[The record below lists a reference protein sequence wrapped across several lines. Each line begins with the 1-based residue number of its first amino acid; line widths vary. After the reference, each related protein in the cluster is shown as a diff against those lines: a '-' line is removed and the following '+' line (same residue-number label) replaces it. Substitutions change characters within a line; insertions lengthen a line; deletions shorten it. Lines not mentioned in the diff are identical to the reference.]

1 MKNFLKILRRVR
13 VILIISTFLLPGS
26 CVKVYDPNVDSVA
39 SEMVVD
45 ASLSTVPGVHK
56 IRLSYSNPYNANSK
70 YNGFTGAKVSVS
82 DDQGRIIPFGEI
94 GQGGFY
100 ETDTNESIKA
110 EIGRTY
116 TLHIITKEGDVFVS
130 EPQTILKCAPMD
142 SLFCENDEQKVLDE
156 NGNGDSYEV
165 IDKGMRVEVNSKGL
179 YPNHNFYLYS
189 WVAYEEYCVGLV
201 YGPFLH
207 LLYTHVPL
215 PSKYDKDVCTGN
227 ADNYVN
233 QQLSHNRLLFI
244 PNKELQNFTGSI
256 PDSLLEGKNHVQFE
270 NFQGLIFRL
279 EQKSISDNAY
289 MFWSSVQSQL
299 DASGKLFDPVASQ
312 IAGNIICTN
321 NPQKKAFGVFYAY
334 DVSEKY
340 AYLYMSVTDRISSKP
355 LNEFPKLVVDSFYW
369 EVPPPGWVSP
379 PF

>member
-1 MKNFLKILRRVR
+1 MKNLLKILRRVR
-13 VILIISTFLLPGS
+13 VILILSTFLLPGS
-26 CVKVYDPNVDSVA
+26 CTKVYNPNVDSVP

-45 ASLSTVPGVHK
+45 ASISTSPAVHQ
-56 IRLSYSNPYNANSK
+56 IRLSSSNPYNGNSK
-70 YNGFTGAKVSVS
+70 YAGITGAIVSVS
-82 DDQGRIIPFGEI
+82 DDQGRVIPFGEI
-94 GQGGFY
+94 GQGGLY
-100 ETDTNESIKA
+100 ETDTNETIKA

-116 TLHIITKEGDVFVS
+116 TLHITTKEGDVFVS

-142 SLFCENDEQKVLDE
+142 SLFCESDEQKVLEE
-156 NGNGDSYEV
+156 NDNGDSYAV
-165 IDKGMRVEVNSKGL
+165 IYKGMRVEVNTKGL

-189 WVAYEEYCVGLV
+189 WQAYEEYCVGLV

-215 PSKYDKDVCTGN
+215 PSKYNKDVCTGN

-233 QQLSHNRLLFI
+233 QQLSHNRLVFI
-244 PNKELQNFTGSI
+244 PNDELQNFTGSI
-256 PDSLLEGKNHVQFE
+256 PDSLLQKKNHVQSE
-270 NFQGLIFRL
+270 SFQGLIFRL

-289 MFWSSVQSQL
+289 LFWSSVQNQL
-299 DASGKLFDPVASQ
+299 NASGNLFDPVASQ
-312 IAGNIICTN
+312 IAGNISCTN
-321 NPQKKAFGVFYAY
+321 NLQKKAFGVFYAY

-340 AYLYMSVTDRISSKP
+340 AYLYMSVTDRITSIP
-355 LNEFPKLVVDSFYW
+355 LNAFPKLVVDSFYW